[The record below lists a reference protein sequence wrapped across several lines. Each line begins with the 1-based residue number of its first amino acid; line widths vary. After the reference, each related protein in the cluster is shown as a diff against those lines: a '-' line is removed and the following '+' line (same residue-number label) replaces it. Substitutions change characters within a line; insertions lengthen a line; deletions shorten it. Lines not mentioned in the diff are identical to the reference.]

1 VDTIEERRRLQSGMG
16 DAFSRAVEFV
26 ATPAIFAF
34 LGHLI
39 DGRAHTGKLFLV
51 VLGALA
57 IVGMLIRSFLAYSQA
72 MDAEDAKGVWRR

>member
-1 VDTIEERRRLQSGMG
+1 MDAIEERRRLQSGMG

-39 DGRAHTGKLFLV
+39 DNRFDTGKLFFV

-57 IVGMLIRSFLAYSQA
+57 VVGMLIRSFLAYSAA
-72 MDAEDAKGVWRR
+72 MDEEDAKGAWRR